1 MVGFIMEMKMAIPL
15 NSVLGCWHL
24 LRINGLVWPVAGHM
38 IIVGKT
44 PHVCWRSG
52 CRNCLIMFISSSS
65 LY

>member
-1 MVGFIMEMKMAIPL
+1 MVGFILEMKMTISL

-44 PHVCWRSG
+44 PHVC
-52 CRNCLIMFISSSS
+52 
-65 LY
+65 